1 MKTLIMN
8 WHLLWWNDLHPPF
21 SKRRGSWVESLPSH
35 KWSQDIGVVR
45 VLSVLNKYLF
55 WIFSF
60 LISLYLLKNLGIC
73 WRTKLIVIWSIFF
86 KLMCKYVQQLTW
98 IVTEFLVSFFFFFWF
113 DCFVFGFYSFLLFF
127 QLNKLLKRIEFND
140 KWHKKVR

>member
-1 MKTLIMN
+1 MN

-21 SKRRGSWVESLPSH
+21 SQRRGSWVETQPSQ

-45 VLSVLNKYLF
+45 MLSVLNKYLF

-98 IVTEFLVSFFFFFWF
+98 IVTEFLCFIFFFGLTVLYLGFILFFFFFNWINCKK
-113 DCFVFGFYSFLLFF
+113 D
-127 QLNKLLKRIEFND
+127 RI
-140 KWHKKVR
+140 